1 MHDYKEHEK
10 QKITTKP
17 SVVNEFLYTKMMYPN
32 FKFQH
37 PMSILVVG
45 PTNSGKTYFVDQ
57 LLSNLN
63 DKMNFKNPNLKC
75 RISWFYGQWQ
85 QCYSNMQKKLGKGI
99 RFVQGL
105 PEYNDVL
112 GDIDIRYSS
121 LR

>member
-1 MHDYKEHEK
+1 M
-10 QKITTKP
+10 
-17 SVVNEFLYTKMMYPN
+17 NEFPYSKMFYPN

-63 DKMNFKNPNLKC
+63 EKMNFKNPNLKC

-85 QCYSNMQKKLGKGI
+85 QCYSDQYAEETWEMYSI
-99 RFVQGL
+99 CARSTRVQ
-105 PEYNDVL
+105 
-112 GDIDIRYSS
+112 
-121 LR
+121 